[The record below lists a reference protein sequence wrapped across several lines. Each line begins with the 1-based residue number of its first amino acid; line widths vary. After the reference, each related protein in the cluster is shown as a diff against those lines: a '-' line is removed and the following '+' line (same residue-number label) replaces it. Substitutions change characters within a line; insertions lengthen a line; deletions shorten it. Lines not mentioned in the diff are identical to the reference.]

1 MKDKVVDSLMISI
14 KNNNNFDSVKLE
26 EIRYGFL
33 GLYTLITKTT
43 VIILI
48 SLILGFFKQFIIF
61 FLFYT
66 LLRSVGFGAH
76 AKTNMQCWLFSTL
89 LLIGLPYLIT
99 KINFS
104 ANTVFI
110 VWVIC
115 FVNFLIFAP
124 ADTEKRPIISK
135 KRKLI
140 FKILVLSLSLL
151 YLGLLIKFNSLSNL
165 ILASMTLEGILVN
178 PIGYKLM
185 GQKVRF
191 KLNNINLFKQK

>member
-178 PIGYKLM
+178 PVGYKLM

>member
-1 MKDKVVDSLMISI
+1 MRDKVVDSLMVSI
-14 KNNNNFDSVKLE
+14 KNNNNFDNVKLE

-43 VIILI
+43 VIILL

-61 FLFYT
+61 FFFYT

-104 ANTVFI
+104 TNTIFI

-115 FVNFLIFAP
+115 FINFLIFAP
-124 ADTEKRPIISK
+124 ADTEKRPMISK

-140 FKILVLSLSLL
+140 FKIIILLLSLL

-165 ILASMTLEGILVN
+165 ILSSMILEGILVN
-178 PIGYKLM
+178 PVGYKLM